1 MSTFQ
6 FLGGPATTVGA
17 DGSSWLML
25 FRNAESMPGEA
36 KCIISVIEAQMTT
49 LIKFNSHFLISRH
62 VVSIARL
69 HLAFPIYRSS

>member
-36 KCIISVIEAQMTT
+36 KCII
-49 LIKFNSHFLISRH
+49 
-62 VVSIARL
+62 
-69 HLAFPIYRSS
+69 